1 MQTEESTKDN
11 ERPVIKTA
19 ENANIIAAAHA
30 YFGVI
35 GDKKDIIT
43 YKDLKEFKDKTNI
56 TNEKDAKEYVSVIEK
71 ISSNNAK
78 SNYHRD
84 SLKKSFTQ
92 TLVHIAELANEE
104 FLRPSQYEQSLK
116 ANSEELKELLHQ
128 EGVLDKTLNG
138 PGSELISNMAE
149 KSFKNFRQKEGK
161 KAFVDEQ
168 TSVEKEAAN
177 KVREQ
182 LANKYGLSEED
193 IKNKSID
200 SIAKIAAE
208 KEPLEEFEQLRDKEG
223 NETGLVQ
230 RNVFSRRGEIGLGN
244 RYEMKEMLKA
254 SGANYDD
261 EELNQLTSDI
271 AESFTSGKLVGG
283 EFTQKAIGQLRAFMR
298 TKEGVSAL
306 DSIRKGEEKA
316 KQIKRYEKE
325 AKVKEEYET
334 SYENTKSKIA
344 EDRLKNVERNIEGE
358 RQRGNATTKEAI
370 KKFEKDTG
378 SEYTDARI
386 KALEKMA
393 GRESA
398 INRMIEGDKP
408 SASKEQEKQ
417 SNNSTNNSTN
427 NSKSNDA
434 SPIPVDAKEIKL
446 VLQIGDELV
455 NAIAKIIKG

>member
-30 YFGVI
+30 YFNVM

-56 TNEKDAKEYVSVIEK
+56 TDEK
-71 ISSNNAK
+71 NAK
-78 SNYHRD
+78 AYTDTIKKIDTIVRTDDID
-84 SLKKSFTQ
+84 SLDANDRMSIKRTFTQ
-92 TLVHIAELANEE
+92 GLEDL
-104 FLRPSQYEQSLK
+104 
-116 ANSEELKELLHQ
+116 
-128 EGVLDKTLNG
+128 
-138 PGSELISNMAE
+138 SELEDKESIDNKQRELEYYLAHNRVINRMTHKGSGSTLLGNLA
-149 KSFKNFRQKEGK
+149 KKGIDRYRQKEGK

-200 SIAKIAAE
+200 SIAKIAVE

-283 EFTQKAIGQLRAFMR
+283 EFTQKAIGQLRDFMR
-298 TKEGVSAL
+298 TREGVSAL

-316 KQIKRYEKE
+316 KQIKRNEKE

-398 INRMIEGDKP
+398 LNRMIEGDKP
-408 SASKEQEKQ
+408 IASKEQEKQ
-417 SNNSTNNSTN
+417 GNNSPS

>member
-1 MQTEESTKDN
+1 MQTEESTKDI

-30 YFGVI
+30 YFNI
-35 GDKKDIIT
+35 KGDTKDVIT
-43 YKDLKEFKDKTNI
+43 YKDLKEFQNKTNI
-56 TNEKDAKEYVSVIEK
+56 TDEKDAKEYTNTLEK
-71 ISSNNAK
+71 I
-78 SNYHRD
+78 D
-84 SLKKSFTQ
+84 TTIDLKDYDKNISVKRAFTQ
-92 TLVHIAELANEE
+92 GLEDLSKLEDEESLRNKRDELTRYLASHKVVD
-104 FLRPSQYEQSLK
+104 RM
-116 ANSEELKELLHQ
+116 
-128 EGVLDKTLNG
+128 LNG
-138 PGSELISNMAE
+138 PGADLLRRLAKKGID
-149 KSFKNFRQKEGK
+149 RHIQKEEK
-161 KAFVDEQ
+161 QAFVDEQ
-168 TSVEKEAAN
+168 TSVEKEASN
-177 KVREQ
+177 KIKEQ

-208 KEPLEEFEQLRDKEG
+208 KEPLEEFEQIRDKEG
-223 NETGLVQ
+223 NATGLVQ

-298 TKEGVSAL
+298 TKEGIHAL
-306 DSIRKGEEKA
+306 DNIRQGEEKA
-316 KQIKRYEKE
+316 KQIKRHEKE

-344 EDRLKNVERNIEGE
+344 EERLKNVERNIEGE
-358 RQRGNATTKEAI
+358 RQRGSTTKEAI
-370 KKFEKDTG
+370 KKFEIN
-378 SEYTDARI
+378 EVTDNTESRV

-398 INRMIEGDKP
+398 LNRMIEGDKP

-427 NSKSNDA
+427 NSKLNDA
-434 SPIPVDAKEIKL
+434 SPIPVDAKEVKL